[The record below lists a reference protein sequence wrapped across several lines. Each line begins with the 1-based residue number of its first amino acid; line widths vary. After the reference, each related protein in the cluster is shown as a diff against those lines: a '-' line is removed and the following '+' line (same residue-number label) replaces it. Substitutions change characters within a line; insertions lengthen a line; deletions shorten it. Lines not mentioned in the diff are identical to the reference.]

1 MSHIHSMS
9 NIRIPQILEKQ
20 LVEQKNKTQIA
31 RDLGVSRKTIT
42 RDTQTSLYQN
52 IVDELK
58 SLYITNLRDFMK
70 GDENTYKMEATKEF
84 GRVARTGFT
93 RETKHTEDISIRA
106 TIDIT
111 EKRERNKKLIESLEL
126 TPDQFN
132 RWTEIA
138 KPENLE

>member
-1 MSHIHSMS
+1 MSHIHSMAET
-9 NIRIPQILEKQ
+9 RIPQILEKQ
-20 LVEQKNKTQIA
+20 LVEHKSKTEIA

-42 RDTQTSLYQN
+42 RDTQTDLYHDIIN
-52 IVDELK
+52 ELK
-58 SLYITNLRDFMK
+58 ALYITNLRDFMK

-111 EKRERNKKLIESLEL
+111 EKRRQNEELIKSLEL

-132 RWTEIA
+132 KWTEIA

>member
-1 MSHIHSMS
+1 MSHIHSMAET
-9 NIRIPQILEKQ
+9 RIPQILEKQ
-20 LVEQKNKTQIA
+20 LVERKNKTQIA
-31 RDLGVSRKTIT
+31 QDLGVSRKTIT
-42 RDTQTSLYQN
+42 RDTQTDLYQN
-52 IVDELK
+52 IINELK
-58 SLYITNLRDFMK
+58 NLYITNLRDFMK

-111 EKRERNKKLIESLEL
+111 EKRKQADAIIKTLEL
-126 TPDQFN
+126 TPDQI
-132 RWTEIA
+132 RVYEDIV